1 MRTDKLEIERKFLI
15 DMPDPAYLASAGS
28 VTQIEQTYLLRR
40 ERGVTERVRKRGREG
55 AWVYTH
61 TCKKRISDV
70 VRIEDEEEIGET
82 EYRELLLQADPSRRA
97 IQKRRWVLP
106 YEGQEIEIDIY
117 PFWDDRAILEIEME
131 RETQQL
137 RFPPQIRIIRE
148 VTADRRY
155 SNAAL
160 SREIPRDDI
169 QKGRTI

>member
-1 MRTDKLEIERKFLI
+1 
-15 DMPDPAYLASAGS
+15 
-28 VTQIEQTYLLRR
+28 
-40 ERGVTERVRKRGREG
+40 
-55 AWVYTH
+55 
-61 TCKKRISDV
+61 
-70 VRIEDEEEIGET
+70 
-82 EYRELLLQADPSRRA
+82 
-97 IQKRRWVLP
+97 
-106 YEGQEIEIDIY
+106 
-117 PFWDDRAILEIEME
+117 ME